1 MELGMIM
8 ERFVIAAIMALFL
21 SLSGYT
27 ASAASAAQPGAA
39 SVNQSAAV
47 NSKSTFILIRGMHMG
62 GMRMGPRMGGPRMY
76 GPRMYGPRVR
86 GMRMHR
92 PGRHGVRHRRIRRFV
107 PGIGWV
113 FYDCYWPYDD
123 NPWCDY
129 YY

>member
-1 MELGMIM
+1 MIM
-8 ERFVIAAIMALFL
+8 ERFVTAAIVALFL

-27 ASAASAAQPGAA
+27 ASAAPVAQPGAA
-39 SVNQSAAV
+39 SVDQTAVV
-47 NSKSTFILIRGMHMG
+47 NSKSTFILIKGGYHGGMHMG
-62 GMRMGPRMGGPRMY
+62 RMHMGGPRMGSPRMRMGGPRM
-76 GPRMYGPRVR
+76 R

-107 PGIGWV
+107 AGIGWV

-123 NPWCDY
+123 SPWCDY